1 MLKEQKPFWDKKKIL
16 SLLIL
21 FLMAVAVIITYD
33 QKYNKSNSISKDD
46 NPKFVI
52 SSWDFLDEYGQ
63 GIQLIE
69 VYENSTASW
78 VFVPPLHYY
87 NNITE
92 VAWNASVFIQLRVGV
107 FLNHTLV
114 DVVDITGGKNH
125 IRLNVAVTSVTSIL
139 FSQQNLTYFGYDDLF
154 DPIWYYMYEVVLNFL
169 PVVGELYVVTVT
181 YEVFY

>member
-1 MLKEQKPFWDKKKIL
+1 MSKRKLITVALLGLFIC
-16 SLLIL
+16 SMLIL
-21 FLMAVAVIITYD
+21 VPVQPVT
-33 QKYNKSNSISKDD
+33 QTQEETGTSQ
-46 NPKFVI
+46 FVI
-52 SSWDFLDEYGQ
+52 SSWDFPDEYGQ

-87 NNITE
+87 NNISAVE
-92 VAWNASVFIQLRVGV
+92 WNASVFIKLRVGV

-125 IRLNVAVTSVTSIL
+125 IRLNVSVTSITATL

-169 PVVGELYVVTVT
+169 PQSGEIYIVTIT